1 MFPKIMREI
10 KTKADT
16 DSPELTG
23 IPTAPTPSDDTNTN
37 QIANI
42 EYITSKLGNTDS
54 LPNQENH
61 TNDLLT
67 TDGTNPSWTD
77 SPNISTIYERTPGTF
92 KILSE
97 KSKQN
102 AFPLGIQ
109 YESDSYPPNIEYSI
123 YTTPYTNENSKLFLS
138 EYATV
143 VTIPPSQGSSNS
155 STTEYVAIKL
165 NVDFSTIPNSLSP
178 EETQTDPFV
187 DTLLTQYDHVF
198 TLENE
203 RIKDICITVY
213 NLSIILLCITESNNM
228 FIYVRN
234 TNNTWIKYNT
244 IAEYY
249 QTLPSN
255 IQEINLN
262 GTYDSVYYENE
273 LNMFIV
279 KDTSNRIHFIPVISN
294 SFNQH
299 SALTTV
305 PFNVTPTGVQIKE
318 MSDYKIWQPSSIYV
332 DDTSVRY
339 IGTDNKLYRINEN
352 TFQLELHP
360 DYTDET
366 FSNLL
371 GSNYGQTTTGRLVF
385 FIDNS
390 KSKNTWSKIKNTT
403 SFTYG
408 IDSSGY
414 LYAQSSIRS
423 LGSNTGD
430 EYIDASYI
438 DFDVSDIF
446 YGIKYQ
452 IQDGQILKGDP
463 SLTVFYVKHNIIYGL
478 ERNYNEENQTV
489 HKGIS
494 LTPVI
499 TVKNNVSELPLADIN
514 YSHIYAYNNK
524 LYIANAEVALNRDIP
539 YKLPNPY
546 SLDITINH
554 NDSIS
559 STSRYSYDGSVL
571 GELTI
576 NEYTHPDSGVTA
588 GTYNK
593 VTVDAQGHVTKGENE
608 PSFPD
613 QTNQQNKPL
622 ITDGTN
628 PVWSDV
634 IDIKT
639 INSNSDIVEINTDGN
654 YIYTWGCNRYG
665 SIGNNTTLI
674 QSTPFRISDTR
685 WKSIQSSIYLQ
696 TALDKNDYLYLWGN
710 SAANSY
716 YNYKI
721 PHRISTTKWKDVTVN
736 NDVIIAIDEND
747 LLYTWGRNH
756 TGQLG
761 NGTSI
766 TQDVPY
772 LVSATS
778 KWKSTYLTIVNN
790 EYSVFCIT
798 NDDLLYVWGANH
810 DGILGTGSTNMQLS
824 PYQISSTTK
833 WKSIQNNQYFTA
845 ALTTDGYLYTWGC
858 NSLGQL
864 GNGNSTTSFTPIK
877 IGNTQWKQI
886 NIGNEGNT
894 GLALTND
901 NYLYG
906 WGANYYRQL
915 SDALPNPTLTP
926 TKVNNTKWHKI
937 YTSST
942 NTIFMLDE
950 NSLLYTCGN
959 NQHGQIGNGTTTRQT
974 QPYCVSTITKWKN
987 IFLSNYTFGISI
999 FAIDEN
1005 DLLYTWG
1012 CNSKGQL
1019 GTGST
1024 TVQSTPYLVSTMTK
1038 WAHIN
1043 TKNNQSVTLALSKDG
1058 YLYAWGSSFNSII
1071 NNTTIQLT
1079 PYCISKNTKW
1089 KTANISGDT
1098 ISAITNSNNLII
1110 SNETNQLTYNDKK
1123 VLVEGD
1129 VNLPITVDEN
1139 GDYVLG

>member
-1 MFPKIMREI
+1 MREI

-92 KILSE
+92 EILSE

-102 AFPLGIQ
+102 VFPLGIQ
-109 YESDSYPPNIEYSI
+109 YESDSYSPNIEYSI

-155 STTEYVAIKL
+155 STTEYIAIEL
-165 NVDFSTIPNSLSP
+165 NVDFLTITNSLSP

-187 DTLLTQYDHVF
+187 DILLTQYDHVF

-305 PFNVTPTGVQIKE
+305 PFNATPTGVQIKE
-318 MSDYKIWQPSSIYV
+318 MSDYKIWQPPRGDI
-332 DDTSVRY
+332 DTSVRY

-360 DYTDET
+360 DYIDET

-414 LYAQSSIRS
+414 LYAQSSTRS

-452 IQDGQILKGDP
+452 IQDGQILKGEP
-463 SLTVFYVKHNIIYGL
+463 SLTVFYIKDNIIYGL

-524 LYIANAEVALNRDIP
+524 LYIANAEVALSRDIP

-559 STSRYSYDGSVL
+559 STSRYSYDGRNLS
-571 GELTI
+571 ELTI
-576 NEYTHPDSGVTA
+576 NEYTHPDSGVVA
-588 GTYNK
+588 GKYNT
-593 VTVDAQGHVTKGENE
+593 VTVNAQGHVTHGENIS
-608 PSFPD
+608 SFPD

-628 PVWSDV
+628 PAWSDV

-639 INSNSDIVEINTDGN
+639 INSNSDVVKINTDGS
-654 YIYTWGCNRYG
+654 YLYGWGWNFWG
-665 SIGNNTTLI
+665 NIGNGTAN
-674 QSTPFRISDTR
+674 QPPNKFKIS
-685 WKSIQSSIYLQ
+685 
-696 TALDKNDYLYLWGN
+696 N
-710 SAANSY
+710 
-716 YNYKI
+716 
-721 PHRISTTKWKDVTVN
+721 TKWKDVTIFKAGTFAIDVDNLLYVWGKNSNGELGTGYTLSQYTPFKISDTKWKNVVHTLTTTFNSFITCAISLDDELYLWGKHGSLLASDTRSVQYTPVKVFHDTKWKCVHLPTNDSDVLLASTTDNKLYGWGYNINGLAGDTSTVYQYTPVKISNTNWDKIDYTYATAIATTVDGDLYAWGKSAVTTFSSITTTPFRIGFTKWKNIVLNSDDSICALNEDNYLYIWGKNNIGEVGNGTQTPQYTPRKISDTKWKKAAIAYTCFGIDENDHLYVWGGNIYGTVGNGNTQLQYTPFKISNTKWKHVIYFN
-736 NDVIIAIDEND
+736 NDNVMIAIDEND
-747 LLYTWGRNH
+747 YLYTWGRAD
-756 TGQLG
+756 TLLIG
-761 NGTSI
+761 NGSTSGVQTTPYKISNVTKWKKVIYGNTAIYAQSTDDELYGWGQYVRDSGYI
-766 TQDVPY
+766 TEQLMPY
-772 LVSATS
+772 LVS
-778 KWKSTYLTIVNN
+778 
-790 EYSVFCIT
+790 E
-798 NDDLLYVWGANH
+798 
-810 DGILGTGSTNMQLS
+810 
-824 PYQISSTTK
+824 
-833 WKSIQNNQYFTA
+833 
-845 ALTTDGYLYTWGC
+845 
-858 NSLGQL
+858 
-864 GNGNSTTSFTPIK
+864 
-877 IGNTQWKQI
+877 
-886 NIGNEGNT
+886 
-894 GLALTND
+894 
-901 NYLYG
+901 
-906 WGANYYRQL
+906 
-915 SDALPNPTLTP
+915 
-926 TKVNNTKWHKI
+926 
-937 YTSST
+937 
-942 NTIFMLDE
+942 
-950 NSLLYTCGN
+950 
-959 NQHGQIGNGTTTRQT
+959 
-974 QPYCVSTITKWKN
+974 KN
-987 IFLSNYTFGISI
+987 IYKKLIV
-999 FAIDEN
+999 D
-1005 DLLYTWG
+1005 
-1012 CNSKGQL
+1012 
-1019 GTGST
+1019 
-1024 TVQSTPYLVSTMTK
+1024 
-1038 WAHIN
+1038 
-1043 TKNNQSVTLALSKDG
+1043 
-1058 YLYAWGSSFNSII
+1058 
-1071 NNTTIQLT
+1071 NNTTL
-1079 PYCISKNTKW
+1079 
-1089 KTANISGDT
+1089 G
-1098 ISAITNSNNLII
+1098 ITNSNNLII